1 MLKGVRIM
9 NNELTHYG
17 IKGQK
22 WGVRRYQKSDGS
34 LTPEGEKRYGSKEEL
49 QSLRDNK
56 KQVDAVKKGI
66 EGVQNKRNEQA
77 KKANAGKIK
86 NDLENMSDDELRA
99 IVNRLNMEE
108 RYSQVMQSRYVNDGR
123 TKTDKILDYGGKALV
138 VASTALSIAIKMKEL
153 QQK

>member
-9 NNELTHYG
+9 NNELVHYG

-34 LTPEGEKRYGSKEEL
+34 LTPEGEKRYGAKEEL
-49 QSLRDNK
+49 QSLRENK

>member
-1 MLKGVRIM
+1 M
-9 NNELTHYG
+9 NNELVHYG

-22 WGVRRYQKSDGS
+22 WGVRRYQNKDGS

-123 TKTDKILDYGGKALV
+123 TKTDKMLDYGGKALV

>member
-1 MLKGVRIM
+1 M

-49 QSLRDNK
+49 QSIRDNK

-123 TKTDKILDYGGKALV
+123 TKTDKILDNGGKALV

>member
-1 MLKGVRIM
+1 M
-9 NNELTHYG
+9 NNELVHYG

-86 NDLENMSDDELRA
+86 NDLENMSDVE
-99 IVNRLNMEE
+99 
-108 RYSQVMQSRYVNDGR
+108 
-123 TKTDKILDYGGKALV
+123 
-138 VASTALSIAIKMKEL
+138 
-153 QQK
+153 